1 MTVSWSTD
9 IAAAPRGRRVKV
21 SKVINGKTHTS
32 VSIEREPVWLATKCG
47 RVVLSHWLWPR
58 QDGETMTKA
67 RWIMLGMDEQPLAWR
82 PFIEGEFPKVVTK
95 VKGSA
100 DLVEYPNG
108 KTPEFPAMILG
119 VAA

>member
-1 MTVSWSTD
+1 MTHSWSTD
-9 IAAAPRGRRVKV
+9 IAAAPRGRRVKT

-32 VSIEREPVWLATKCG
+32 VTIEREPVWLATKCG

-67 RWIMLGMDEQPLAWR
+67 RWLMLGMDEQPLAWR
-82 PFIEGEFPKVVTK
+82 PFTEGEFPKVIIGKEPTW
-95 VKGSA
+95 
-100 DLVEYPNG
+100 PNG

>member
-1 MTVSWSTD
+1 MTWSLD
-9 IAAAPRGRRVKV
+9 IAAAPRGRRVKT
-21 SKVINGKTHTS
+21 SKVIKGRTHTS

-47 RVVLSHWLWPR
+47 RVILSHWHWPASGGTDR
-58 QDGETMTKA
+58 A
-67 RWIMLGMDEQPLAWR
+67 RWLMLGAEEKPLAWR
-82 PFIEGEFPKVVTK
+82 LFVEGEFPKVATK

-108 KTPEFPAMILG
+108 KGPEYPAMILG